1 MNIFKIVMN
10 IATRTGHEGIVRLL
24 VESGADVNAAN
35 MNIDT
40 ALITAIRKGMHKNA
54 KSFLIKTKH

>member
-1 MNIFKIVMN
+1 MN

-40 ALITAIRKGMHKNA
+40 ALITAIRKGMHK
-54 KSFLIKTKH
+54 KSELKRNIE